1 MSTLSPFLPA
11 YGLRS
16 PLLQSVLAT
25 KRPAKIVWRRRGV
38 LLDAISQRLSFK
50 VRDEDGKPVE
60 LIAHYT
66 PAAAA
71 QALVVLIH
79 GWEGSHDSNYLYSMA
94 ASLHHVGHAVV
105 RLNMR
110 DHGGSHGLN
119 PEMFH
124 SARLQEVLEAV
135 RAAHGLRADL
145 PLFVIGFSLGGNFAL
160 RIALHGP
167 QRGLTP
173 KLCIGVSPAINPYST
188 LKGINQGPKL
198 FKRYFL
204 DKWKRTLS
212 AKEAAWPGRFDF
224 AKQRQIDCFVE
235 ITRTFVAE
243 HTAYTSLDDY
253 LAAYTLTPAQLMAA
267 AAPVAILT
275 AEDDSVCPP
284 TDFAGL
290 SVQGAVI
297 AYAATRHGGHC
308 GFIHNWRLES
318 WAEQQV
324 CTLIAAQL
332 SPSAAAV
339 SP

>member
-50 VRDEDGKPVE
+50 VQDEDDQPVE

-66 PAAAA
+66 PQATAA
-71 QALVVLIH
+71 ALVVLIH

-94 ASLHHVGHAVV
+94 ASLHQAGHAVV
-105 RLNMR
+105 RLNLR
-110 DHGGSHGLN
+110 DHGGSHSLN
-119 PEMFH
+119 AEMFH
-124 SARLQEVLEAV
+124 SARLREVLEAV
-135 RAAHGLRADL
+135 RSAQGLRPDL

-160 RIALHGP
+160 RLALHGP
-167 QRGLTP
+167 QRGLAP
-173 KLCIGVSPAINPYST
+173 KLCIGISPAINPYST
-188 LKGINQGPKL
+188 LKGINHGPKL

-224 AKQRQIDCFVE
+224 TKQRQMECFVE
-235 ITRTFVAE
+235 ITRAFVAE
-243 HTAYTSLDDY
+243 HTGFARLEDY

-267 AAPVAILT
+267 AVPVAILT

-290 SVQGAVI
+290 GVRGAVV

-308 GFIHNWRLES
+308 GFIHNWQLES

-324 CTLIAAQL
+324 RALIAAQL
-332 SPSAAAV
+332 STSSAALG
-339 SP
+339 P